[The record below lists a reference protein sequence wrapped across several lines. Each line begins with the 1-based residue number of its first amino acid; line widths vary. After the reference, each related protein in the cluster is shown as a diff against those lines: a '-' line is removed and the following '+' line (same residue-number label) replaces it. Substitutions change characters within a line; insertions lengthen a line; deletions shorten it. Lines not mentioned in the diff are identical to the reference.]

1 MDPTLMILLSAYGIA
16 AALLAFAVSF
26 LPVRRILK
34 AWVIVTLVFAL
45 PFWGSIFVIWSG
57 YLYAFAV
64 VIVALLFAVAGT
76 GGIGLGLAAKTV
88 FARVRS
94 T

>member
-1 MDPTLMILLSAYGIA
+1 MDPTLTALLSAYGVA

-26 LPVRRILK
+26 LPVRRIIK
-34 AWVIVTLVFAL
+34 AWLIVTLVFAL

-64 VIVALLFAVAGT
+64 VIVALVFAVVGA
-76 GGIGLGLAAKTV
+76 GGIGLGWAAKAI